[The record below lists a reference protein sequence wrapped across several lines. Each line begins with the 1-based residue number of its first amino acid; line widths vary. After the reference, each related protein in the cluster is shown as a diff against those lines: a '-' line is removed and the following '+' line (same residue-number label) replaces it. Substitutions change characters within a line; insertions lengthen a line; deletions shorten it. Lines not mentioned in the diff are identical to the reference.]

1 MAQKKQRYVSATV
14 WTTPYP
20 PRERA
25 RPTLLL
31 GPLLPPR
38 VLPVSDTS
46 AFPPTEP
53 RNPGR
58 PGAAR
63 DDRAVLA
70 GARRILVLRL
80 DNAGD
85 VILAGPTIRA
95 LRAAHPDAHLTLL
108 ASPVGGEAAE
118 LLPWLDEVVPWRTVW
133 QDANGSL
140 AFDPGRETAAIER
153 LRSLHADAAIILTS
167 FSQTPFAAGYACY
180 LAGIAIRVGHEES
193 FAGGVLS
200 HPVAGPAPIHQ
211 AERNLHLLRG
221 IGVPTGDGRL
231 EVRVPDQAVAAVAG
245 LLAPVSGDGPPVVV
259 APGASC
265 AARRYDP
272 ASFARAAADIRA
284 RTGRPIVVIGTA
296 KERAL
301 AAPITAAVPDALDLA
316 GRTSLAEGAAVIARA
331 GVVLSNDSLA
341 MHLADAFDRPV
352 VVTFAGTDREAEWA
366 PRRTRHIVLVHSTPC
381 APCRL
386 FECPLQGHPCLA
398 IDPRRVVDA
407 VSLLLGAE
415 RRSSA
420 RAPSD
425 GAAWPPIPPERARPI
440 ALPRPE
446 QTEVMT
452 R

>member
-1 MAQKKQRYVSATV
+1 MLGEAREKQRYVSATV
-14 WTTPYP
+14 WTTPYL
-20 PRERA
+20 PRECA
-25 RPTLLL
+25 GPTLLL
-31 GPLLPPR
+31 GPQQTPR
-38 VLPVSDTS
+38 VLPVSDTA
-46 AFPPTEP
+46 AFPSSRSPSS
-53 RNPGR
+53 GS
-58 PGAAR
+58 
-63 DDRAVLA
+63 DVLA
-70 GARRILVLRL
+70 GARRIVVLRL

-95 LRAAHPDAHLTLL
+95 LRLAYPDAHLTLL
-108 ASPVGGEAAE
+108 ASPVGADAAE

-153 LRSLHADAAIILTS
+153 LRSLRADAAIILTS

-180 LAGIAIRVGHEES
+180 LAGIPVRVGHEES
-193 FAGGVLS
+193 FGGGVLS
-200 HPVAGPAPIHQ
+200 HPIDGPAPIHQ

-231 EVRVPDQAVAAVAG
+231 EAHVSDEAHAAVAR
-245 LLAPVSGDGPPVVV
+245 LLAALPGDDAPVVV

-272 ASFARAAADIRA
+272 ASFARATAAISA
-284 RTGRPIVVIGTA
+284 GTGRPIVVIGTA
-296 KERAL
+296 KERPL
-301 AAPITAAVPDALDLA
+301 AAPIVAAVPDAVDLV
-316 GRTSLAEGAAVIARA
+316 GRTSLAEAAAVIARA
-331 GVVLSNDSLA
+331 GLVLANDSFA

-366 PRRTRHIVLVHSTPC
+366 PRRTRHIVLVRPTPC

-386 FECPLQGHPCLA
+386 FDCPLEGHPCMA

-407 VSLLLGAE
+407 ASLLLGAE
-415 RRSSA
+415 RRSSV
-420 RAPSD
+420 RPSLD
-425 GAAWPPIPPERARPI
+425 GAAWPPIPPGRARPTSS
-440 ALPRPE
+440 PRPE
-446 QTEVMT
+446 ETEVMT